1 MPRRFFRK
9 FAIKRHAL
17 AETRL
22 LAPVRHLIH
31 EPRYWGIRRRTVV
44 PAFALGLFLAWMPFP
59 GHYALAALIALLV
72 HINLPVTVATTFI
85 SNPLTMAPMYYAAY
99 RLGRWLLGTEK
110 VPFRF
115 EMSLDW
121 VTHQFVEIW
130 QPLLLGC
137 LLFGAA
143 SALVGFVVVDV
154 LWRLSLRDYKARKL
168 SQRLRRKRSD

>member
-17 AETRL
+17 ADSRL
-22 LAPVRHLIH
+22 LAPFRTLMH

-59 GHYALAALIALLV
+59 GHYLLAVLLALYF
-72 HINLPVTVATTFI
+72 HINLPVAVATTFI
-85 SNPLTMAPMYYAAY
+85 SNPLTMPPMYYSAY
-99 RLGRWLLGTEK
+99 RFGRWLLETTP

-115 EMSLDW
+115 EMSLEW

-130 QPLLLGC
+130 EPMLLGC
-137 LLFGAA
+137 LLFGAT
-143 SALVGFVVVDV
+143 SALVGYVVVDV
-154 LWRLSLRDYKARKL
+154 LWRLSLRDYKV
-168 SQRLRRKRSD
+168 RKRNQRRRRRSD